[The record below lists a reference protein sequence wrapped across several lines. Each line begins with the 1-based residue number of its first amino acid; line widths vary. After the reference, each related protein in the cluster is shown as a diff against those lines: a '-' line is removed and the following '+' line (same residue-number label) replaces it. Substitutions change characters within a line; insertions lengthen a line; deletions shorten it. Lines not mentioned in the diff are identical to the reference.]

1 MKRIADCSCWECDVG
16 SSLFFCKW
24 PQIYQAW
31 SQEGQPHYAI
41 DNSPQ
46 FLRPQDPAKTEED
59 CTKMKNKVEKVR
71 KRMYIEPGIVLILT
85 HIFMFS
91 KV

>member
-1 MKRIADCSCWECDVG
+1 
-16 SSLFFCKW
+16 
-24 PQIYQAW
+24 
-31 SQEGQPHYAI
+31 
-41 DNSPQ
+41 
-46 FLRPQDPAKTEED
+46 
-59 CTKMKNKVEKVR
+59 MKNKVEKVR